1 MPLNSTS
8 IQNKIKNGLSKAGV
22 AMLLK
27 KTTAGEYDPTTS
39 QSTNTVVDI
48 SIVGLMFDLSS
59 QEKQT
64 LGSAFSEHKKIMF
77 GFVQGGTPAIDDQI
91 WVKDKKYIITE
102 VKNTLP
108 LNGEDLMYQV
118 LVKL

>member
-1 MPLNSTS
+1 MSLNSKV
-8 IQNKIKNGLSKAGV
+8 IQNKINKGLSKAGV
-22 AMLLK
+22 GMILK
-27 KTTAGEYDPTTS
+27 KTTAGVYDPTTS
-39 QSTNTVVDI
+39 QTTNTTIDVNI
-48 SIVGLMFDLSS
+48 IGLIFDLSS

-64 LGSAFSEHKKIMF
+64 LGGAFSEHKKIMF
-77 GFVQGGTPAIDDQI
+77 GFVEGGTPVIDDQI